1 MDNRV
6 PEPILFNCWKHHQEF
21 ILDEIRKLG
30 SLSDLFTL
38 QPNLRLIGDST
49 TDLYTGSMDLDQI
62 ATFTISFLKKDKLE
76 NEAEYLE
83 WIRESS
89 DSYKILP
96 FPDQCIW
103 VFKIGVE
110 PGRHVHIHP
119 GRNVPHTVRAKANVL
134 KTAIAVN
141 AKAWLDQSNPLRIEN
156 INAVREE
163 LIHLNP
169 IKFVTMNQELGRL
182 IYNFA
187 IKLGT
192 LKA

>member
-1 MDNRV
+1 
-6 PEPILFNCWKHHQEF
+6 
-21 ILDEIRKLG
+21 
-30 SLSDLFTL
+30 
-38 QPNLRLIGDST
+38 
-49 TDLYTGSMDLDQI
+49 MDLNQI
-62 ATFTISFLKKDKLE
+62 AAFTISFLKKDKLE
-76 NEAEYLE
+76 NESEYLD
-83 WIRESS
+83 WIRKSS
-89 DSYKILP
+89 DQYRILP

-141 AKAWLDQSNPLRIEN
+141 AKAWLDESNPLRIEN
-156 INAVREE
+156 INTVRED
-163 LIHLNP
+163 LIRLEP

-182 IYNFA
+182 IYDFA